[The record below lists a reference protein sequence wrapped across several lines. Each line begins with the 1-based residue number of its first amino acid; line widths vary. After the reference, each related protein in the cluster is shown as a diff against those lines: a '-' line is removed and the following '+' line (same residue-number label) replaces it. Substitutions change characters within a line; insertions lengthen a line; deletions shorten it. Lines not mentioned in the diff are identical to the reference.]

1 MAGLTDKP
9 PSIAQSQTRESWSTA
24 YRHSLVLL
32 TEPPPC
38 TQQHLDKFL
47 QKDDW
52 EENAFFHGG
61 YISVVL
67 DVKGNTQKASV

>member
-9 PSIAQSQTRESWSTA
+9 PSTA

-52 EENAFFHGG
+52 EENAFFNGG